1 MRAITYSSFGTA
13 ADVLTLNNIDAPA
26 PAAHEVLVELAFSGV
41 NPSDVKSRAG
51 TRPGV
56 LKPPFPAIVPHSDG
70 AGVIQAVGSAVDP
83 ARIGERVW
91 IWNGQWQRA
100 FGTAASHISLPA
112 QQAVAMAD
120 HVSFETGASLGIPGL
135 TACHAVFGGGEV
147 MGRTVMVQGGAGNVG
162 YLAVQLAKWGG
173 ARVIATCSARDR
185 DRVAAAGADVVLDYA
200 DPDLV
205 QNALAANNGALIDTI
220 VEVEFGP
227 NIAADADLIA
237 PNGRIAAYGSAKDM
251 APTLPF
257 GPLLFKAA
265 TIDIILIYLLP
276 KPERDAAIARLNDA
290 MQAGALDCPVAQVFA
305 LDDCIAA
312 HQAVEA
318 AERRGAI
325 LVDCQSAR

>member
-13 ADVLTLNNIDAPA
+13 ADVLTLSDIDAPA
-26 PAAHEVLVELAFSGV
+26 LGADDVRVKLVFSGV
-41 NPSDVKSRAG
+41 NPSDVKSRSG

-56 LKPPFPAIVPHSDG
+56 TKPPFPAIIPHSDG
-70 AGVIQAVGSAVDP
+70 AGVIEAVGSSVDP
-83 ARIGERVW
+83 ARVGERVW

-112 QQAVAMAD
+112 QQAVPMPD

-135 TACHAVFGGGEV
+135 TACHAVFGAGEV

-162 YLAVQLAKWGG
+162 LLAVQLAKWGG

-185 DRVAAAGADVVLDYA
+185 DRVAAAGADVVLDYS

-205 QNALAANNGALIDTI
+205 QNALAANNGAMIDTI
-220 VEVEFGP
+220 IEVEFGP
-227 NIAADADLIA
+227 NIATDADLIA

-251 APTLPF
+251 TPTLPF

-276 KPERDAAIARLNDA
+276 NPERAAAIERLNDA
-290 MQAGALDCPVAQVFA
+290 LHAGALDCPVAQVYT
-305 LDDCIAA
+305 LKDCIAA

-325 LVDCQSAR
+325 LVDCQG